1 MRREMPML
9 VAGLSGLIVL
19 LGFFFEKL
27 LPFAFSWSKELT
39 AWGTIVSAFAMGLAA
54 ANLIV
59 IHSKRLTLKNPN
71 WYNSA
76 ALLLTMALMVYA
88 GVFAGQKSYIWN
100 VLFGSLMAP
109 LGNAM
114 FSLLIFFI
122 ASASFRAFRARN
134 VEATILLLAGVLVL
148 LGRAPVGE
156 LISGYFP
163 RGADWLMN
171 VPNIAGNR
179 AILIGAAIGTV
190 ATGLRLLLGIDRGY
204 LGGE

>member
-1 MRREMPML
+1 MRRELPML

-27 LPFAFSWSKELT
+27 LPFVFSWSKELT

-76 ALLLTMALMVYA
+76 ALLLTMVLMVYA
-88 GVFAGQKSYIWN
+88 GVFAGQKSYIWD
-100 VLFGSLMAP
+100 VLFGNLMAP

-156 LISGYFP
+156 LISGFFP
-163 RGADWLMN
+163 R
-171 VPNIAGNR
+171 
-179 AILIGAAIGTV
+179 
-190 ATGLRLLLGIDRGY
+190 
-204 LGGE
+204 

>member
-1 MRREMPML
+1 ML

-19 LGFFFEKL
+19 LGFFFENL
-27 LPFAFSWSKELT
+27 LPWAFNWSKELT

-54 ANLIV
+54 ANLIL
-59 IHSKRLTLKNPN
+59 IHGKRLTFKNPN

-76 ALLLTMALMVYA
+76 ALLLSMALMVYA
-88 GVFAGQKSYIWN
+88 GIFAGQKSYLWKL
-100 VLFGSLMAP
+100 LFDNLMAP

-134 VEATILLLAGVLVL
+134 VEATILLIAGVLVL

-156 LISGYFP
+156 MISSYFP
-163 RGADWLMN
+163 VGADWLMN
-171 VPNIAGNR
+171 VPNVAGNR
-179 AILIGAAIGTV
+179 AILIGAAVGTV
-190 ATGLRLLLGIDRGY
+190 ATGLRLLLGIDRSY

>member
-1 MRREMPML
+1 
-9 VAGLSGLIVL
+9 
-19 LGFFFEKL
+19 
-27 LPFAFSWSKELT
+27 
-39 AWGTIVSAFAMGLAA
+39 
-54 ANLIV
+54 
-59 IHSKRLTLKNPN
+59 
-71 WYNSA
+71 
-76 ALLLTMALMVYA
+76 
-88 GVFAGQKSYIWN
+88 
-100 VLFGSLMAP
+100 
-109 LGNAM
+109 
-114 FSLLIFFI
+114 

-156 LISGYFP
+156 LISGFFP